1 MTCSALFIFG
11 GMLRLKELLNYISDL
26 LLYSRLVILMT
37 AKHSFSHCRTFMS
50 KFIDF
55 LSAAW
60 PYHLNSFICVIHD
73 IILLL

>member
-1 MTCSALFIFG
+1 MAGTLFIFG
-11 GMLRLKELLNYISDL
+11 GILLLEELLNYISDL
-26 LLYSRLVILMT
+26 FLDSRPGVLLT
-37 AKHSFSHCRTFMS
+37 TKHSFSHCRTFMS

-60 PYHLNSFICVIHD
+60 PYHLNSFIGIIHA